1 MDSRAVA
8 DAARRAVQFT
18 LSSKVSRILARHVP
32 DLGQRAALTWGVALL
47 IVSFRQREG
56 DRIPSMRVAADLALT
71 VATSTAMQGILADG
85 LDSVPLTMV
94 HLCCIL
100 EAGSALSAVALGEL
114 GGAFVGQVQYAF
126 ANTVSELLLR
136 SSSLSVVP
144 LAAAAGLTGLA
155 SWNGGIDSSLATAFS
170 QAGLNVAKTLLLQ
183 SIPVGLQLPTIAG
196 LLAFV
201 KPLHAKL
208 GFGSAVFSFA
218 LYQAGDSIQ
227 QAVEANLQPFMA
239 ASVCVAASLVVPVDS
254 IKAAAS
260 IAAVGSVT
268 DWILGMVQEAAD
280 QDPIPALL
288 ALLVFCRVLLVAF
301 K

>member
-170 QAGLNVAKTLLLQ
+170 
-183 SIPVGLQLPTIAG
+183 
-196 LLAFV
+196 LLAWY
-201 KPLHAKL
+201 
-208 GFGSAVFSFA
+208 VFA
-218 LYQAGDSIQ
+218 PMCLATLATIRREAG
-227 QAVEANLQPFMA
+227 ARWAW
-239 ASVCVAASLVVPVDS
+239 VAAGYLFGLAYV
-254 IKAAAS
+254 AAF
-260 IAAVGSVT
+260 VT
-268 DWILGMVQEAAD
+268 Y
-280 QDPIPALL
+280 
-288 ALLVFCRVLLVAF
+288 RVTVWAGG
-301 K
+301 

>member
-1 MDSRAVA
+1 MA

-18 LSSKVSRILARHVP
+18 LASKVSHILGKHVP

-47 IVSFRQREG
+47 IVTFRQREG
-56 DRIPSMRVAADLALT
+56 DKIPSMRVAADLALT

-85 LDSVPLTMV
+85 LDSVPLTLV

-100 EAGSALSAVALGEL
+100 EAGSAISALALGEL
-114 GGAFVGQVQYAF
+114 GEAFLGQVQYAF
-126 ANTVSELLLR
+126 ANTASELLLR
-136 SSSLSVVP
+136 STTLSVVP
-144 LAAAAGLTGLA
+144 LAAAAGLTGAA
-155 SWNGGIDSSLATAFS
+155 SWSGGIDSSLATAFS
-170 QAGLNVAKTLLLQ
+170 QTGVNVGKTLVLQ
-183 SIPVGLQLPTIAG
+183 SIPVGLQLPTIVG

-201 KPLHAKL
+201 KPLHSK
-208 GFGSAVFSFA
+208 FGVGGAVFSFA

-239 ASVCVAASLVVPVDS
+239 ASACVAAALVLPVDS
-254 IKAAAS
+254 IKAAAN

-288 ALLVFCRVLLVAF
+288 ALLVFCRVLLAAF